1 MPVFAYK
8 GYTTVGK
15 SVSNTREAENERAV
29 KALLRREGIFVT
41 ELRETGN
48 KVGQKGAK
56 APSSSS
62 AFFRRFK
69 ERVSTQELAVATR
82 QLSTLIGAGIPLVDA
97 LNALID
103 QLDSEHF
110 RAVWADVKQK
120 VNEGIGI
127 GDALATHPRVF
138 SGLYINLV
146 RAGETSGALD
156 IVLSRLADFTESQA
170 ELRSKLI
177 GSMVYPLIML
187 VMAVGV
193 VAMLFTV
200 VIPRVSKIFESQ
212 KIALPLPT
220 QILIGSSTLARD
232 YGFIILPVLIGIVIL
247 MTRYYRGKG
256 RPKWDKFILRAPLF
270 GPLVRMVAIVRFSK
284 TLSTLLGSGVPLLTA
299 FDIVK
304 NVLQN
309 RVLLEV
315 IETARDAVKEGD
327 SIAAPLKRSGEFPP
341 IVTHMIAIGEK
352 SGTLEEMLGNVAKA
366 YEVQVDS
373 RLRAMVSI
381 MEPMIIV
388 LMGGVVAFIVFSIL
402 LPMLQLASFAK

>member
-1 MPVFAYK
+1 MPVYAYK

-15 SVSNTREAENERAV
+15 SVANTREAENERAV
-29 KALLRREGIFVT
+29 KAVLRREGIFVT
-41 ELRETGN
+41 DLRETGN
-48 KVGQKGAK
+48 KARAKGTK
-56 APSSSS
+56 AASGP
-62 AFFRRFK
+62 AILRRLQ
-69 ERVSTQELAVATR
+69 ERVSSQELAVATR
-82 QLSTLIGAGIPLVDA
+82 QLSTLVGAGIPLVDA

-110 RAVWADVKQK
+110 RAVWADVKTK

-127 GDALATHPRVF
+127 GDALSAHPRVF
-138 SGLYINLV
+138 SGLYVNLV

-156 IVLSRLADFTESQA
+156 IVLSRLADFTEAQA

-177 GSMVYPLIML
+177 GSMVYPIIMM

-212 KIALPLPT
+212 KVALPLPT
-220 QILIGSSTLARD
+220 MILIGSANFAKD
-232 YGFIILPVLIGIVIL
+232 YAVIIIPVMIGIVML
-247 MTRYYRGKG
+247 LTRYFRGKG
-256 RPKWDKFILRAPLF
+256 RPKWDRFVLRAPLF

-304 NVLQN
+304 NVVQNVTLLQ
-309 RVLLEV
+309 V

-352 SGTLEEMLGNVAKA
+352 SGTLEEMLANVAKA
-366 YEVQVDS
+366 YEVQVDA

-388 LMGGVVAFIVFSIL
+388 FMGGVVAFIVFSIL

>member
-15 SVSNTREAENERAV
+15 SVANTREAENERAV

-48 KVGQKGAK
+48 KAGAKGAK
-56 APSSSS
+56 PSSSS
-62 AFFRRFK
+62 SALLRRLQ
-69 ERVSTQELAVATR
+69 ERVSSQELAVATR
-82 QLSTLIGAGIPLVDA
+82 QLSTLIGAGIPLVEA

-110 RAVWADVKQK
+110 RSVWADVKQK

-127 GDALATHPRVF
+127 GDALAAHPRIF
-138 SGLYINLV
+138 SGLYVNLV

-187 VMAVGV
+187 LMAVGV
-193 VAMLFTV
+193 IAMLFTV

-212 KIALPLPT
+212 KVSLPLPT
-220 QILIGSSTLARD
+220 QILIGSATIARD
-232 YGFIILPVLIGIVIL
+232 YAFIIVPLFIVTCMGL
-247 MTRYYRGKG
+247 TRYFRGKG
-256 RPKWDKFILRAPLF
+256 RPKWDRFILKAPLF

-309 RVLLEV
+309 KVLLDV
-315 IETARDAVKEGD
+315 IEVARDAVKEGD

-352 SGTLEEMLGNVAKA
+352 SGTLEEMLGNIAKA

>member
-15 SVSNTREAENERAV
+15 SVANTREAENERAV

-48 KVGQKGAK
+48 KAGAKGAK
-56 APSSSS
+56 ASTSS
-62 AFFRRFK
+62 AILRRLQ
-69 ERVSTQELAVATR
+69 ERVSSQELAVATR

-127 GDALATHPRVF
+127 GDALAAHPRVF
-138 SGLYINLV
+138 SGLYVNLV

-156 IVLSRLADFTESQA
+156 VVLSRLADFTESQA

-187 VMAVGV
+187 LMAVGV
-193 VAMLFTV
+193 IAMLFTV

-212 KIALPLPT
+212 KVALPLPT
-220 QILIGSSTLARD
+220 QILIGSATIARD
-232 YGFIILPVLIGIVIL
+232 YAVIL
-247 MTRYYRGKG
+247 IPLFILTCVLLTRYFRGKG
-256 RPKWDKFILRAPLF
+256 RPKWDRFILKAPLF

-309 RVLLEV
+309 KVLLDV

-352 SGTLEEMLGNVAKA
+352 SGTLEEMLGNIAKA

>member
-1 MPVFAYK
+1 MPVYAYK

-15 SVSNTREAENERAV
+15 SVANTREAENERAV
-29 KALLRREGIFVT
+29 KAVLRREGIFVT
-41 ELRETGN
+41 DLRETGN
-48 KVGQKGAK
+48 KARTKGTK
-56 APSSSS
+56 AAGGP
-62 AFFRRFK
+62 AILRRLQ
-69 ERVSTQELAVATR
+69 ERVSSQELAVATR
-82 QLSTLIGAGIPLVDA
+82 QLSTLVGAGIPLVDA

-110 RAVWADVKQK
+110 RAVWADVKTK

-127 GDALATHPRVF
+127 GDALSAHPRVF
-138 SGLYINLV
+138 SGLYVNLV

-156 IVLSRLADFTESQA
+156 IVLSRLADFTEAQA

-177 GSMVYPLIML
+177 GSMVYPIIMM

-212 KIALPLPT
+212 KVALPLPT
-220 QILIGSSTLARD
+220 MILIGSANFAKD
-232 YGFIILPVLIGIVIL
+232 YAIIIIPVMIGIVML
-247 MTRYYRGKG
+247 LTRYFRGKG
-256 RPKWDKFILRAPLF
+256 RPKWDRFVLRAPLF

-304 NVLQN
+304 NVVQNVTLLQ
-309 RVLLEV
+309 V

-352 SGTLEEMLGNVAKA
+352 SGTLEEMLANVAKA
-366 YEVQVDS
+366 YEVQVDA

-388 LMGGVVAFIVFSIL
+388 FMGGVVAFIVFSIL

>member
-15 SVSNTREAENERAV
+15 SVANTREAENERAV

-48 KVGQKGAK
+48 KGGAKGAK
-56 APSSSS
+56 TSSSS
-62 AFFRRFK
+62 ALLRRLQ
-69 ERVSTQELAVATR
+69 ERVSSQELAVATR

-127 GDALATHPRVF
+127 GDALAAHPRVF

-156 IVLSRLADFTESQA
+156 VVLSRLADFTESQA

-177 GSMVYPLIML
+177 GSMVYPIIML
-187 VMAVGV
+187 LMAVGV
-193 VAMLFTV
+193 IAMLFTV

-212 KIALPLPT
+212 KVSLPLPT
-220 QILIGSSTLARD
+220 QILIGSATIARD
-232 YGFIILPVLIGIVIL
+232 YAVIIVPVFILTCVLL
-247 MTRYYRGKG
+247 TRYFRGKG
-256 RPKWDKFILRAPLF
+256 RPKWDRFILKAPLF

-309 RVLLEV
+309 KVLLEV
-315 IETARDAVKEGD
+315 IEVARDAVKEGD

-352 SGTLEEMLGNVAKA
+352 SGTLEEMLSNIAKA
-366 YEVQVDS
+366 YEVQVDA

-381 MEPMIIV
+381 MEPLIIV

>member
-29 KALLRREGIFVT
+29 KALLRRDGIFVT

-48 KVGQKGAK
+48 KVGQKGVK
-56 APSSSS
+56 AQKTSF
-62 AFFRRFK
+62 AFLRRLQ

-127 GDALATHPRVF
+127 GDALAQHPRVF
-138 SGLYINLV
+138 SNLYINLV

-187 VMAVGV
+187 LMAVGV

-220 QILIGSSTLARD
+220 QILIGTSTIARD
-232 YGFIILPVLIGIVIL
+232 YGMFILPFFIGGVML
-247 MTRYYRGKG
+247 ATRYFRGKG
-256 RPKWDKFILRAPLF
+256 RPKWDRFILRAPLF

-381 MEPMIIV
+381 MEPLIIV

>member
-1 MPVFAYK
+1 MPVYAYK

-15 SVSNTREAENERAV
+15 SVASTREAENERAV
-29 KALLRREGIFVT
+29 KATLRKEGIFVT
-41 ELRETGN
+41 ELRETGG

-56 APSSSS
+56 SSSTS
-62 AFFRRFK
+62 AAFLRRLQ
-69 ERVSTQELAVATR
+69 ERVSSQELAVATR

-127 GDALATHPRVF
+127 GDALAAHPRIF

-156 IVLSRLADFTESQA
+156 VVLSRLADFTESQA

-177 GSMVYPLIML
+177 GSMVYPVIMM

-212 KIALPLPT
+212 KVALPLPT
-220 QILIGSSTLARD
+220 QVLIGSANFAKD
-232 YGFIILPVLIGIVIL
+232 YAVFIIPLMIGATIL
-247 MTRYYRGKG
+247 LTRYFRGKG
-256 RPKWDKFILRAPLF
+256 RPKWDKFILNAPLF

-309 RVLLEV
+309 TTLLQV

-352 SGTLEEMLGNVAKA
+352 SGTLEEMLGNIAKA
-366 YEVQVDS
+366 YEVQVDA

-388 LMGGVVAFIVFSIL
+388 FMGGVVAFIVFSIL